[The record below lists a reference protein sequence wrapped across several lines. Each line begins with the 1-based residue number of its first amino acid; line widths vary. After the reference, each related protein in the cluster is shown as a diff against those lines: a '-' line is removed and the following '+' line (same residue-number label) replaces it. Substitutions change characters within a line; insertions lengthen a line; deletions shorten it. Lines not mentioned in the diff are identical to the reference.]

1 MGPWDPLAMIRMGPR
16 ALGLGPN
23 IDVFIHW
30 KF

>member
-1 MGPWDPLAMIRMGPR
+1 MGPWDQRAMILMGLKT
-16 ALGLGPN
+16 LGMDPI